1 MSIVNAQFQ
10 DWKGNVYH
18 FETSADMIK
27 GADEKFAP
35 LEHTHDDR
43 YYTEKEIDKMA
54 DDLKKCVVDGKE
66 KIANAI
72 NDKTNDNQ
80 MNKDNTFDELA
91 DGIRGIKSSG
101 GSYDPYL
108 YLCSLLD
115 DSENSGQQ
123 QLLNHEIYRT
133 NRNPEPAGH
142 RDGIRIHYQGIEAG
156 DGREYSQWTCQDKM
170 YYHMGSGEAGGN
182 FANVTLNS
190 GFVPPPKIYQNSNE
204 FFMKP
209 GQFLFCAVGTN
220 QNDNIIDFQKDG
232 FIKVSIDSNAETG
245 GKLVPL
251 ITPKQERIW
260 IIARSSYNIWG
271 PQIVKATIMAYQCQE
286 APLDINLFFKDY
298 HAGTYILIPTYIYRD
313 SVKKYDF
320 PNMI

>member
-27 GADEKFAP
+27 GADESFAP
-35 LEHTHDDR
+35 LEHNHDDR

-108 YLCSLLD
+108 YLCSLLED
-115 DSENSGQQ
+115 TEFVTESGRYWQHELVFTNKIPEKTNSGFG
-123 QLLNHEIYRT
+123 LWI
-133 NRNPEPAGH
+133 H
-142 RDGIRIHYQGIEAG
+142 RQGIEAG
-156 DGREYSQWTCQDKM
+156 DGRVYNQWACKNKMSYSFSTVPNGDITLGFTPPGDNEYLTNTF
-170 YYHMGSGEAGGN
+170 Y
-182 FANVTLNS
+182 
-190 GFVPPPKIYQNSNE
+190 
-204 FFMKP
+204 MKQ
-209 GQFLFCAVGTN
+209 GQLLFCAVGTD
-220 QNDNIIDFQKDG
+220 QNNNMVDFQKDG
-232 FIKVSIDSNAETG
+232 FIKLSKDNNAETN

-251 ITPKQERIW
+251 ITPFQKDISVLVKTYPAGYVNPVW
-260 IIARSSYNIWG
+260 KVGTI
-271 PQIVKATIMAYQCQE
+271 KATIMAYQCQE